1 MSLILS
7 HTHDVQTE
15 VLERGRGGGGLKCM
29 RFMKNLNKQI
39 GLTSYLNHS

>member
-7 HTHDVQTE
+7 HTHDVQPE
-15 VLERGRGGGGLKCM
+15 VLERGRGGLKCM